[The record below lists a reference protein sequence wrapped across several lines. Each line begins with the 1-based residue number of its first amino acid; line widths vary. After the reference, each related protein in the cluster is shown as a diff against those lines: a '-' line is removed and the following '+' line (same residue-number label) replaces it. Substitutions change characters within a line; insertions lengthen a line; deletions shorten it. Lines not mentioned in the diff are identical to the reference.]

1 MLAMSTL
8 MMPAPGMTA
17 TAMSAPGL
25 LPVPS
30 KLEVAGKLTINPTAA
45 STANKA
51 GTFNTE
57 LILVRLST
65 NSNVYYYVQHVAPLI
80 HLCLCY
86 AMLPISLLRRIHHRS
101 SISKIA
107 FVFVLLVSLYT
118 LLCSVLFCSAL
129 RVKGGSEGQ

>member
-30 KLEVAGKLTINPTAA
+30 KLEVAGKLTINSTAA

-51 GTFNTE
+51 GTFNNE
-57 LILVRLST
+57 LILVGLST
-65 NSNVYYYVQHVAPLI
+65 TANVCYVQHVGLVIHIHIPTLHVLLI
-80 HLCLCY
+80 H
-86 AMLPISLLRRIHHRS
+86 RIHLPTA
-101 SISKIA
+101 KIV
-107 FVFVLLVSLYT
+107 FVFVLSLPP
-118 LLCSVLFCSAL
+118 LLCSAL
-129 RVKGGSEGQ
+129 GGNATCK